1 MAQQKD
7 LVVKMTINDKDF
19 QNGLNNAK
27 TSVKNFDKNSG
38 ISALTKKIG
47 ALGLALKAV
56 DVAKDTFIKGINSTE
71 QSADSAAASM
81 RSLTKSYDA
90 VIQALANGNT
100 GFALTIDNLA
110 QIAKNAKAAYDA
122 LDKLGTFQMWS
133 SADRSIINAQIA
145 EDRVIVN
152 SKTSTL
158 EEKIAAQSRIDK
170 NTKRLEGLTQ
180 QYLTN
185 TKNAQVAVLR
195 DLGKAA
201 ESVTDEMLS
210 HYVESWKKGT
220 LEAEAQKF
228 YQQNAKTGYR
238 DVPMSLGDQTWTQ
251 QQEYTI
257 WSSPEAQAQYHAMR
271 SLITA
276 RENEEGWGEYF
287 RLVKEE
293 GQIRSEIANTVN
305 KANKAS
311 QKELT
316 TIKSTGGGGST
327 SSALTMTEDQ
337 IAQYIARSAAWE
349 SLNADREKDS
359 VIVDIELEDEDI
371 VEPEL
376 DALMATVAAA
386 QERMKQLA
394 AETAAAMTAANSLA
408 SAFTAFGDVS
418 DGTLGKMSKGLGGI
432 IGQIVATMQA
442 MMALTGAE
450 TVEGVADVFANTKGD
465 VWIKLAAAGIAL
477 SGILGIIA
485 TAKNSFAG
493 SYADGGIVGGS
504 SYSGDKLWARVNSGE
519 MILNKAQQ
527 QALATGGGQVK
538 FVIEGS
544 QLKGVL
550 QNYETIENI

>member
-1 MAQQKD
+1 
-7 LVVKMTINDKDF
+7 MTINDKDF

-110 QIAKNAKAAYDA
+110 QIAKNAKAAYEA

-195 DLGKAA
+195 DLGKAT
-201 ESVTDEMLS
+201 EDVTDEMLA
-210 HYVESWKKGT
+210 HYVESWKRGT

-257 WSSPEAQAQYHAMR
+257 WSSPQAKAQYQAMR
-271 SLITA
+271 ALITA

-287 RLVKEE
+287 KLVKEE

-337 IAQYIARSAAWE
+337 IAQYIARSATWE
-349 SLNADREKDS
+349 TLNADREKDS
-359 VIVDIELEDEDI
+359 VIVDIQLEDEDI

-376 DALMATVAAA
+376 DALLEKVKML
-386 QERMKQLA
+386 QEQWEQNIITMNQYSSALGSMSSA
-394 AETAAAMTAANSLA
+394 FSSLA
-408 SAFTAFGDVS
+408 SIAANGSPWQKF
-418 DGTLGKMSKGLGGI
+418 
-432 IGQIVATMQA
+432 ATMLA
-442 MMALTGAE
+442 SVSSHISSLISTYSSLVAVESVAE
-450 TVEGVADVFANTKGD
+450 SIRSGQGIPFPYN
-465 VWIKLAAAGIAL
+465 LAAMAAAAAAIA
-477 SGILGIIA
+477 GIIA
-485 TAKNSFAG
+485 SAKSTFAG
-493 SYADGGIVGGS
+493 SYAEGGIVPGT
-504 SYSGDKLWARVNSGE
+504 SYTGDKLFARVNSGE
-519 MILNKAQQ
+519 MIIPKKDWSNGL
-527 QALATGGGQVK
+527 GGGQVK

>member
-1 MAQQKD
+1 MAKQQD
-7 LVVKMTINDKDF
+7 LVVKMTINS
-19 QNGLNNAK
+19 Q
-27 TSVKNFDKNSG
+27 NFDKELKNAKSSMNQFSVNATNVGKSFNSVMG
-38 ISALTKKIG
+38 SMVKKIG
-47 ALGLALKAV
+47 LVGIALA
-56 DVAKDTFIKGINSTE
+56 AKDGFKQFMTSTE
-71 QSADSAAASM
+71 TMKDSFTNEVGAMGDAWKSFLFQINNGNFVGFKDVIDYARQARKAMDELGDAAALFNLDYGENSAKATELL
-81 RSLTKSYDA
+81 STIQKKKKSGQDYSQEISEYNALVDQLRE
-90 VIQALANGNT
+90 VNKLAN
-100 GFALTIDNLA
+100 
-110 QIAKNAKAAYDA
+110 Q
-122 LDKLGTFQMWS
+122 
-133 SADRSIINAQIA
+133 RSI
-145 EDRVIVN
+145 E
-152 SKTSTL
+152 S
-158 EEKIAAQSRIDK
+158 
-170 NTKRLEGLTQ
+170 LEGLFGMKAGALLDYGTNYRDAARLARLAAAGKFSDVETLNSAYAANIDIGEVSDFDTEVPRSRVNELKHAWGSSRYNRAEFLRTLGNIPEEDKNAIEGVLKEMSQ
-180 QYLTN
+180 RDNAVASMEKALNRYLTN
-185 TKNAQVAVLR
+185 
-195 DLGKAA
+195 
-201 ESVTDEMLS
+201 E
-210 HYVESWKKGT
+210 
-220 LEAEAQKF
+220 
-228 YQQNAKTGYR
+228 
-238 DVPMSLGDQTWTQ
+238 
-251 QQEYTI
+251 
-257 WSSPEAQAQYHAMR
+257 
-271 SLITA
+271 
-276 RENEEGWGEYF
+276 
-287 RLVKEE
+287 
-293 GQIRSEIANTVN
+293 
-305 KANKAS
+305 
-311 QKELT
+311 
-316 TIKSTGGGGST
+316 GGGGGGGPTTKATVS
-327 SSALTMTEDQ
+327 MTEQ
-337 IAQYIARSAAWE
+337 QVAEYIARSAAWE

-408 SAFTAFGDVS
+408 SAFSAFGDVS

-527 QALATGGGQVK
+527 QSLATGGGQVK